1 MENSQQE
8 RERKTIIFCCWHFWN
23 DVCKE
28 FKMCNDKH
36 KKKIQ
41 NQIESNRNNRENS
54 EFQYEFSMEKT
65 LYFIWHTL
73 TSAKQTKY
81 LVKKLVT
88 EKNDVQLIYVY
99 GDDNI
104 GGLTKSVKKTMFVV
118 KKIER
123 LTDLYEFSYYSKE
136 FLFPPLKKNWNLS
149 DWNIW
154 IEWKNIDQY

>member
-1 MENSQQE
+1 
-8 RERKTIIFCCWHFWN
+8 
-23 DVCKE
+23 
-28 FKMCNDKH
+28 
-36 KKKIQ
+36 
-41 NQIESNRNNRENS
+41 
-54 EFQYEFSMEKT
+54 MEKT

-154 IEWKNIDQY
+154 IEWKNIDQYQKYPDKTNWWNYWNSFIFCLFVCMCIVNNQSFFRIYSSVN